1 MVPLCLTSVSVPRA
15 VDYPHH
21 PESLVLAFVSIS
33 PEDIFHRQAIS
44 ASSRTQSEVIHGFTE
59 IYPIRTCLRPLLPR
73 GKTWRGYAPLLP
85 FPS

>member
-15 VDYPHH
+15 VDYPRQ

-59 IYPIRTCLRPLLPR
+59 SLPCTHMPLSPAP
-73 GKTWRGYAPLLP
+73 KSQTWRGCASLLP